1 MRAIVYDPEAKHGLR
16 LGDVPDPRPT
26 PSQALVR
33 VTALSLNWGEVSH
46 MAEQR
51 APGEVPGWDAAGVVI
66 AAAEDGSGPPAGT
79 EVVTFGWWGGW
90 AALRAVDTRELA
102 VVPEGLPLTDAA
114 ALPVAGV
121 TALRAVRALGSILG
135 KRVLVTGASG
145 GVGRFAVQLG
155 ALAGAHVVAAVGSPE
170 RAEGL
175 DALGAAEVV
184 VGSDGLADRVER
196 ADRVDGAIDNV
207 GGPLLADVY
216 RLTAPGGTV
225 LSVGM
230 ASGQP
235 TTIDFEHAR
244 VHNANARIVAFNIGA
259 RIGGDLADL
268 AALAAAG
275 RLDPQVGWRG
285 SWEDVAEAAD
295 ALLGRRVLG
304 KAVLEVTP

>member
-66 AAAEDGSGPPAGT
+66 AAAEDGTGPPAGT

-114 ALPVAGV
+114 GLPVAGV

-170 RAEGL
+170 RADGL

-184 VGSDGLADRVER
+184 VGLDGLAER
-196 ADRVDGAIDNV
+196 AGRGERVDGAIDNV

-216 RLTAPGGTV
+216 RLAAPGGTV

-235 TTIDFEHAR
+235 TTIDFEDAR
-244 VHNANARIVAFNIGA
+244 IHNANARIVAFNIGA
-259 RIGGDLADL
+259 RIGGDLAHL

-285 SWEDVAEAAD
+285 PWEDVAEAAD